1 MASKQKYQKYTH
13 LEHIKKLPDT
23 YVGSIEKTT
32 EEIWYFDK
40 TSNRMKKGPVTFVP
54 GEFKIFD
61 EIIVN
66 ALDQYTR
73 TCESTDP
80 NTVRVKN
87 IRVTYS
93 QETGEISVMNDGDGI
108 PVQKFES
115 EDIYIP
121 EMIFGSLLT
130 SSNYTEGEKKHV
142 GGKNGYGA
150 KLTNIFSK
158 QFSVETI
165 DHYNKKSFSIT
176 FSDNMSSKTT
186 PVIKTCKTKPMTKI
200 TYIPDFQLLGGQKGL
215 SADMVKIIEKRTYDM
230 AACTDDKTNVFL
242 NDTKVEYKNFEKYT
256 QMYLGEK
263 SENPR
268 VFEAPNERW
277 SVVAALN
284 PHINFEQISFVNG
297 INTYQ
302 GGKHVEYVSNQI
314 CKKVSALIKKKK
326 KIDVK
331 PVFIKENL
339 MLFVKSVIDNPSFN
353 SQTKETLTTN
363 ASKFGSKCELS
374 DKFIEGVLKCGIME
388 KALALNQLKEQK
400 DMKKADGKKQNK
412 IRGIPKLEDA
422 NWAGTAKS
430 SQCCLILTE
439 GDSAKTMAMTGLG
452 IIGRDKY
459 GIFPLKGKLMNVRDL
474 KNIKKLL
481 ENEEINN
488 IKKIIGLQA
497 NREYSSID
505 ELRYGQIMVLT
516 DQDEDGSHIK
526 GLLFNLFQTLWP
538 SLFSRPG
545 FLLGMLT
552 PIVKAK
558 KGKTSIDFYSLK
570 DFNTWNETSGS
581 GYTCKY
587 YKGLGTSTP
596 AEAKE
601 YFKNLKTV
609 VYEGETPEARK
620 AIDLAFSKTPNSA
633 DLRKDWLKGYDAN
646 STLDYNKKSVPV
658 HDFVHRDLIHFSNS
672 DNIRSIAS
680 GIDGFK
686 PSQRKVL
693 FGCLK
698 RKLYSEIRVAQ
709 LAGYISEHCAYH
721 HGEASLQKTI
731 IKMAQRY
738 VGSNN
743 MELLEPIGQFG
754 SRILGGEDSA
764 QPRYIHTHLSSNVEL
779 LFNQLDENVYEYNYD
794 DTLRVEPKYYVPVL
808 PMILING
815 CNGIGTGW
823 SSDIPQYNY
832 RDIIDNI
839 KSYLSNP
846 GGELP
851 KLTPYY
857 RGFTGTILKI
867 DDTRFI
873 SRGIFEKTK
882 KHQIRVTELPV
893 GLWTEKFKEHIES
906 LIFDTKAP
914 PAKVKKQF
922 IRNYTSYST
931 DTAIDFYIDIEESRI
946 NAMIEKKDENGIN
959 DLEKALNLV
968 SKINTNNMN
977 YYNRDSVITSVS
989 DPNQILKEF
998 CEVRLDCYKD
1008 RREYQINSLQREI
1021 ENVSVKMRFILE
1033 FISGKIKIS
1042 NKKKA
1047 EIVEQLE
1054 AGGYPVSPTE
1064 KDYMYLLRMPM
1075 YNLTQE
1081 KIEELREKRENLES
1095 ELSFMQGITPGKMW
1109 ITELDKIVKVENKTK
1124 VKILKK
1130 KAPFKK

>member
-32 EEIWYFDK
+32 EEIWFFDNS
-40 TSNRMKKGPVTFVP
+40 SNRMKKGPVSFVP

-80 NTVRVKN
+80 NTIRVKN
-87 IRVTYS
+87 IRVTYDAS
-93 QETGEISVMNDGDGI
+93 SGEISVMNDGDGI

-115 EDIYIP
+115 EEIYIP

-158 QFSVETI
+158 KFSVETI
-165 DHYNKKSFSIT
+165 DHYSKKSFSIT
-176 FSDNMSSKTT
+176 FSDNMSSKTK
-186 PVIKTCKTKPMTKI
+186 PEIKTCRNKPMTKI
-200 TYIPDFQLLGGQKGL
+200 TYIPDYNLLGGQSGL
-215 SADMVKIIEKRTYDM
+215 STDMIKIIEKRTFDM
-230 AACTDDKTNVFL
+230 AACTDDKTSVFL

-256 QMYLGEK
+256 QMYLGDK
-263 SENPR
+263 SETPR

-277 SVVAALN
+277 SIVAALN
-284 PHINFEQISFVNG
+284 PHINFEHISFVNG

-302 GGKHVEYVSNQI
+302 GGKHVEYISNQI

-400 DMKKADGKKQNK
+400 DMKKGDGKKQNK
-412 IRGIPKLEDA
+412 IRGVPKLEDA

-497 NREYSSID
+497 NKEYTSID

-558 KGKTSIDFYSLK
+558 KGKSSLDFYSLK

-609 VYEGETPEARK
+609 VYEGETNEATE
-620 AIDLAFSKTPNSA
+620 AINLAFGKTPNSA
-633 DLRKDWLKGYDAN
+633 DQRKDWLKNYDSN
-646 STLDYNKKSVPV
+646 YTLDYNKKHVPV

-764 QPRYIHTHLSSNVEL
+764 QPRYIHTHLSSNVET
-779 LFNQLDENVYEYNYD
+779 LFNPLDENVYEYNYD
-794 DTLRVEPKYYVPVL
+794 DTLRVEPKYYIPLL

-832 RDIIDNI
+832 LDIVRNIRDYI
-839 KSYLSNP
+839 KNP
-846 GGELP
+846 NCELT
-851 KLTPYY
+851 KLTPFY

-867 DDTRFI
+867 DDTHFI

-882 KHQIRVTELPV
+882 KHQIRITELPI

-914 PAKVKKQF
+914 PAKIKKQF

-931 DTAIDFYIDIEESRI
+931 DTDIDFYIDIEDSKI
-946 NAMIEKKDENGIN
+946 NAMIEKKDENGITE
-959 DLEKALNLV
+959 LEKALNLI
-968 SKINTNNMN
+968 SKISTNNMN
-977 YYNRDSVITSVS
+977 YYNRDSVITNVN

-998 CEVRLDCYKD
+998 CEVKLQCYKD
-1008 RREYQINSLQREI
+1008 RREYQINSLNRDI
-1021 ENVSVKMRFILE
+1021 ENISVKMRFILE
-1033 FISGKIKIS
+1033 FISGEIQIS
-1042 NKKKA
+1042 KKKKS
-1047 EIVEQLE
+1047 EIIEQLK
-1054 AGGYPVSPTE
+1054 ARGYPVSPSE
-1064 KDYMYLLRMPM
+1064 NDYMYLLRMPI
-1075 YNLTQE
+1075 YNLTYE
-1081 KIEELREKRENLES
+1081 KIQELLEKKGNLEQDLAFLES
-1095 ELSFMQGITPGKMW
+1095 THPCEMW
-1109 ITELDKIVKVENKTK
+1109 VNELDKLSPVK
-1124 VKILKK
+1124 VKIMKK
-1130 KAPFKK
+1130 KAVFKK